1 MIILKNPTNSPYDIQ
16 TKQGMKVLPAHG
28 ELECELDPA
37 YLDILKLSFAVEVV
51 DGKQKASKNPE
62 PEQPNTEE
70 DPAEKYERLTGK
82 KPDGRWSDERLA
94 AEIEKLEG

>member
-16 TKQGMKVLPAHG
+16 TKQGMKVLPARG

-51 DGKQKASKNPE
+51 DGREKAPKKSD
-62 PEQPNTEE
+62 PEQ
-70 DPAEKYERLTGK
+70 L
-82 KPDGRWSDERLA
+82 SL
-94 AEIEKLEG
+94 IHI

>member
-1 MIILKNPTNSPYDIQ
+1 MIRLKNATNSPYDIQ
-16 TKQGMKVLPAHG
+16 TKQGMKVLPAQA

-51 DGKQKASKNPE
+51 DGNQKAAKRPE
-62 PEQPNTEE
+62 PSE
-70 DPAEKYERLTGK
+70 DPDETDSVKYERLTGK

-94 AEIEKLEG
+94 AELEKLEG

>member
-1 MIILKNPTNSPYDIQ
+1 MIRLKNATNSPYDIQ

-51 DGKQKASKNPE
+51 DCKQKVAKKSGA
-62 PEQPNTEE
+62 EQPKTEE
-70 DPAEKYERLTGK
+70 DPAAKYERLTGK
-82 KPDGRWSDERLA
+82 KPDGRWSEERVL
-94 AEIEKLEG
+94 AEISKLKG